1 VAVVAV
7 AKVGCWDRPC
17 CKDQEDL
24 LAVDPPLPERDH
36 HHHRGSGGVVES
48 KGSRVVNASDGGASI
63 DHHYYS
69 ESLFPSAFFFDKVKK
84 KINRGCFFL
93 KKLSRIWMV
102 L

>member
-1 VAVVAV
+1 MAVAV
-7 AKVGCWDRPC
+7 AIVGGWDRPC